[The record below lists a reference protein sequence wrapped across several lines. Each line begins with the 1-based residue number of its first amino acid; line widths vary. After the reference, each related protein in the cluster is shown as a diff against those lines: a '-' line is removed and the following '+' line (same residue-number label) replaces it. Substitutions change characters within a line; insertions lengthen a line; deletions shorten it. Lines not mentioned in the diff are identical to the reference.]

1 MLKELLNYWA
11 EQVQYSSHPS
21 AQHFL
26 GIITKPKTSNVC
38 MATPC
43 GNGSCGCSGECEC
56 SGPCDGGCG
65 TGEGD

>member
-11 EQVQYSSHPS
+11 NRVQYSSHPS

-26 GIITKPKTSNVC
+26 GLSVKSKTSNVC
-38 MATPC
+38 LATAC
-43 GNGSCGCSGECEC
+43 GNGSYGCSGECEC